1 MNIVTSEEGSSE
13 KKSAQVSHES
23 LFGFLV
29 MLIIVLCG
37 VALASYGGWI
47 LYHGVQESRGDSSRI
62 SIEDIP
68 LRMNTGEQQK
78 EPKEME
84 EPKSAENTEVKTD
97 STVANKK
104 ISVKVMNGG
113 AVKGSASVVAG
124 VLMGSGYATVGTG
137 NATGDYTGVTVY
149 FTAPATEADANAL
162 KESLLKKYPGTVV
175 KPSVVGTAD
184 TLVSPVTVI
193 IGKE

>member
-1 MNIVTSEEGSSE
+1 MEDPEIQKQESINAQPPV
-13 KKSAQVSHES
+13 KSVSHEP

-29 MLIIVLCG
+29 MMIIVLCG

-47 LYHGVQESRGDSSRI
+47 LYHGVRESRGDSSRV
-62 SIEDIP
+62 SIERIP
-68 LRMNTGEQQK
+68 LATNMEEQQK
-78 EPKEME
+78 KPKEME
-84 EPKSAENTEVKTD
+84 EPKNVENTEVKTD

-124 VLMGSGYATVGTG
+124 VLMGSGYSTVGTG

-149 FTAPATEADANAL
+149 FTAPATEADANAV
-162 KESLLKKYPGTVV
+162 KVTLLPKYPSSTV

-184 TLVSPVTVI
+184 TLV
-193 IGKE
+193 